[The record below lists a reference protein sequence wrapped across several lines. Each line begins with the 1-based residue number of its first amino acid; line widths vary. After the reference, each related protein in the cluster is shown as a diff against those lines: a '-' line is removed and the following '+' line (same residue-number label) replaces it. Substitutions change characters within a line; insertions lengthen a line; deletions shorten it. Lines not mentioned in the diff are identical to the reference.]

1 MHQHMPYRVAVLQEA
16 GMKTRRR
23 FLKQLWLGRPPGCL
37 CIHFK
42 RTLVLPDGG
51 LCKDGTHV
59 SFPLRLD
66 VGGMV
71 KRKTKR

>member
-1 MHQHMPYRVAVLQEA
+1 MS
-16 GMKTRRR
+16 TRRT
-23 FLKQLWLGRPPGCL
+23 FLKQLWLGRLPGCL

-42 RTLVLPDGG
+42 RTVVLPDGG
-51 LCKDGTHV
+51 LYKDNRHV

-66 VGGMV
+66 VGGIV